1 MIFIDKNDE
10 YKQRYSL
17 FLSFTFYT
25 PFTYKYLT
33 DIKYK
38 NYTQISFLTEQNK
51 NKLRLRTKRAALLT
65 TYTKISGKT
74 TDYSP
79 LG

>member
-1 MIFIDKNDE
+1 MRFIDKNDE
-10 YKQRYSL
+10 CKQKFSL
-17 FLSFTFYT
+17 FFSFTFYI
-25 PFTYKYLT
+25 PFTYKQLT

-38 NYTQISFLTEQNK
+38 NYTQITFLTEQNK

-65 TYTKISGKT
+65 TYTKTSGKT